1 MGDIRECYLAYE
13 RGSSIMLTKLA
24 QDIAAIRQRDPAASG
39 LLSCILLYPSFHVM
53 FAYRMAHPLWRAGLR
68 LLPRFMMQIARWMT
82 GIEIHPGAQIEGG
95 FFADHGMGVVIGET
109 SIVGKN
115 VTLYHG
121 VTLGGVMPAVDAQS
135 QRCVKRHPTLED
147 NVIVGA
153 GAQILGPITVGVGAR
168 VGGNSVVIRDVSA
181 GQTVVGVPAKQ
192 LNQKRSD
199 DSFDA
204 YGVTDLPFEDS
215 QARIL
220 KALFSE
226 VEKLRRDLKQM
237 QDAAGKDMTADDGT
251 HQSKTAAS
259 QSSARPPEAGLG
271 K

>member
-1 MGDIRECYLAYE
+1 
-13 RGSSIMLTKLA
+13 MLTRLS
-24 QDIAAIRQRDPAASG
+24 QDIAAIRQRDPAAAG

-53 FAYRMAHPLWRAGLR
+53 LAYRIAHPLWRGGLR
-68 LLPRFMMQIARWMT
+68 LLPRFIMQVARWLT

-95 FFADHGMGVVIGET
+95 FFADHGMGIVIGET
-109 SIVGKN
+109 SIIGQN

-121 VTLGGVMPAVDAQS
+121 VTLGGVMPAVDAPS
-135 QRCVKRHPTLED
+135 QRYVKRHPTLED

-153 GAQILGPITVGVGAR
+153 GAQILGPINVGVGAR
-168 VGGNSVVIRDVSA
+168 VGGNSVVIRDVYA

-204 YGVTDLPFEDS
+204 YGVTDLPFEDN

-220 KALFSE
+220 KALFLE
-226 VEKLRRDLKQM
+226 VEKLRQDLKQA
-237 QDAAGKDMTADDGT
+237 QDATAHEITAEGGPQ
-251 HQSKTAAS
+251 HSKTATS
-259 QSSARPPEAGLG
+259 QLSSRLPDSGLG
-271 K
+271 E

>member
-1 MGDIRECYLAYE
+1 MSDIRESYLAYE
-13 RGSSIMLTKLA
+13 QGSLTMLTKLA
-24 QDIAAIRQRDPAASG
+24 EDIAAIQQRDPAASG
-39 LLSCILLYPSFHVM
+39 LMSCILLYPSFHVM
-53 FAYRMAHPLWRAGLR
+53 FAYRLAHPLWRAGLR
-68 LLPRFMMQIARWMT
+68 LLPRLMMQMARWMT
-82 GIEIHPGAQIEGG
+82 GIEIHPAAQIKGG

-109 SIVGKN
+109 AVVGRN

-135 QRCVKRHPTLED
+135 QRYVKRHPTLED

-153 GAQILGPITVGVGAR
+153 GAQILGPITLGVGSR
-168 VGGNSVVIRDVSA
+168 VGGNSVVVRDVSA

-192 LNQKRSD
+192 LSQKRSL

-220 KALFSE
+220 KALFEE
-226 VEKLRRDLKQM
+226 VEKLRRDLRQI
-237 QDAAGKDMTADDGT
+237 QDVAGHELRAKDGL
-251 HQSKTAAS
+251 QQGKSGAS
-259 QSSARPPEAGLG
+259 QSSTRPPEAGLV